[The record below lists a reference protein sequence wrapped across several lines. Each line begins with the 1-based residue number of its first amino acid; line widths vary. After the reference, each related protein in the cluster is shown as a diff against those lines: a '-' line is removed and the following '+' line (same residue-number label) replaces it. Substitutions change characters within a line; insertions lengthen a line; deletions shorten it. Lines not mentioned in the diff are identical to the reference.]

1 MHREVALDEPGRRR
15 WVVRERGGRVVRGA
29 ASLVAVLALVAT
41 VPGPADAGEPPER
54 PRRWAADPDISE
66 RSGSSGA
73 GWFRAWTSN
82 SEDRPD
88 RYNAYL
94 RETDSGIRWR
104 LNARGT
110 QAEFGNF
117 LGWELTFSQRRPGRP
132 ADLFVGN
139 AFGPFRVPLP
149 PKVNT
154 AASELDPT
162 LSGPWLLFT
171 RYQARA
177 KRHRV
182 MLFNRETRTLD
193 TLASTRGATRLRAGQ
208 VRGDYAT
215 WYTWGPDR
223 SNVFRHRISTG
234 RTVRLARPAR
244 FVRQYGSSVGAD
256 GTVYYH
262 RRMRHPCRRGATELI
277 MHPRGGPAE
286 VMYSYPARRTGERT
300 VLNPPTYS
308 SNLVFTVRKCRLPER
323 RATDLY
329 YIPVPE
335 NPRP

>member
-1 MHREVALDEPGRRR
+1 VRAELRRIARVAGSL
-15 WVVRERGGRVVRGA
+15 A
-29 ASLVAVLALVAT
+29 AALALVAT
-41 VPGPADAGEPPER
+41 TPGPVGAGELPEL
-54 PRRWAADPDISE
+54 PRRWKAAPDVSE

-73 GWFRAWTSN
+73 GWFSAWTAN
-82 SEDRPD
+82 SEGRPE

-94 RETDSGIRWR
+94 RESDSGLRWR

-110 QAEFGNF
+110 QADFGNF

-132 ADLFVGN
+132 ADLYVGN
-139 AFGPFRVPLP
+139 AFGPFRVPFP

-154 AASELDPT
+154 SASELDPT
-162 LSGPWLLFT
+162 LGGPWLLFT
-171 RYQARA
+171 RYQAGA

-193 TLASTRGATRLRAGQ
+193 TLAVTRGAMRLRAGQ

-215 WYTWGPDR
+215 WYTWGPEQ
-223 SNVFRHRISTG
+223 SHVFRHRISAG

-244 FVRQYGSSVGAD
+244 FARQYGSSVGAD

-262 RRMRHPCRRGATELI
+262 RRMQKPCRRGSTELV
-277 MHPRGGPAE
+277 MHPRGGAPE
-286 VMYSYPARRTGERT
+286 VMYTYPARRTGERT
-300 VLNPPTYS
+300 VLNPPS
-308 SNLVFTVRKCRLPER
+308 IGPQLVFTVRKCRAPEA

-329 YIPVPE
+329 FTQVPE